1 MFIKW
6 LFTFILVLS
15 LPQVSLAGQKVNS
28 KYEGIEITVNVNQA
42 SAEELADL
50 LTGIG
55 MKKAQAIVDYREK
68 HGNFE
73 NAESLVD
80 VKGIG
85 PALVDKNRERIQ
97 L

>member
-1 MFIKW
+1 M
-6 LFTFILVLS
+6 LVLS
-15 LPQVSLAGQKVNS
+15 LPQVALADQKVNPE
-28 KYEGIEITVNVNQA
+28 YEGIEITVNVNQA

-68 HGNFE
+68 HGDFE
-73 NAESLVD
+73 STESLVD